1 MNGVKNRNESDEL
14 SIVTGRVVLL
24 FTGADGKIKHRRVAK
39 NLITDAGD
47 LYHVKRIAA
56 GVLPAGGADVTKVT
70 GMKLGTGT
78 TTASKAGAGAALVSY
93 VTGSNVALDAGFP
106 TTQNLGSGLGCT
118 VTYQTTFVA
127 GVGTNAALTEV
138 VLVND
143 SSTDLTSSAANT
155 ISRVVFASTPKAA
168 TDQLTISWAHKQL
181 GS

>member
-1 MNGVKNRNESDEL
+1 MTTAVETSETTGEITVT
-14 SIVTGRVVLL
+14 VTGP
-24 FTGADGKIKHRRVAK
+24 DGKIKSQQTAK

-47 LYHVKRIAA
+47 FYHASRIRA
-56 GVLPAGGADVTKVT
+56 GVLPAAGADVTKVT

-78 TTASKAGAGAALVSY
+78 TTASKAGAGAALITY
-93 VTGSNVALDAGFP
+93 VTGSNVAIDAAFP
-106 TTQNLGSGLGCT
+106 TVTNLGSGLGAT

-138 VLVND
+138 VLVTD

-155 ISRVVFASTPKAA
+155 IARVVFAATPKAS
-168 TDQLTISWAHKQL
+168 TDQLTISWSHKQL